1 MSDPFP
7 TPYLEPMLIVIE
19 QPAFDDADY
28 IFELKLDGTRC
39 LAYLDDHTLLY
50 NKRKLSITHKF
61 PELSQ
66 LHTMVKH
73 RCVLDGELFI
83 YHDGQV
89 DFFASQRRSLMN
101 GSFRIQLAANQYPA
115 TFTAFDILY
124 DKDRFVVDEPL
135 MKRKQRLK
143 RIIKEENDRFSI
155 SRYIEEQGISFFAL
169 TKEKHLEGIV
179 AKHKDS
185 RYELGKRTK
194 QWIKCKN
201 WEEDDFVV
209 CGYIEKEKG
218 ILSFVLGQYDHDILT
233 YQGHV
238 TMGAGRHLFQNQSF
252 DKSDCPFQEIPVG
265 NENAIWLSP
274 MPVCVVSYM
283 ERTPQGGLRQ
293 PVCRGL
299 RYDKN
304 PKDCQLTSSFR
315 IL

>member
-1 MSDPFP
+1 MSDPFLN
-7 TPYLEPMLIVIE
+7 PYLEPMLIGIE
-19 QPAFDDADY
+19 QPAFDDPQF

-39 LAYLDDHTLLY
+39 LAYLDDQTRLY

-61 PELSQ
+61 PELCK
-66 LHTMVKH
+66 LHTMVKR
-73 RCVLDGELFI
+73 RCVLDGELFV
-83 YHDGQV
+83 YHDGNV

-101 GSFRIQLAANQYPA
+101 NHFRIQLASKQYPA

-124 DKDRFVVDEPL
+124 DQDQYVVDEPL
-135 MKRKQRLK
+135 MKRKKRLE

-155 SRYIEEQGISFFAL
+155 TRYIEEQGTSLFAL

-179 AKHKDS
+179 AKKKNS
-185 RYELGKRTK
+185 RYEIGKRTK
-194 QWIKCKN
+194 QWIKCKH

-218 ILSFVLGQYDHDILT
+218 ILSFVLGQYDKDKLV

-238 TMGAGRHLFQNQSF
+238 TMGAGRHLFHDHTF
-252 DKSDCPFQEIPVG
+252 VKTKCPFDIVPSG
-265 NENAIWLSP
+265 NEHAVWLSP

-293 PVCRGL
+293 PVCRGF
-299 RYDKN
+299 RNDKD
-304 PKDCQLTSSFR
+304 PKDCQLTLF
-315 IL
+315 